1 MLTNYKTVSLPIT
14 QDITVKKSLFI
25 AHITPVQTEEEANA
39 FLAEIRKKYWDATH
53 NTYAYIIG
61 ANEEV
66 QKASDDGEPQGTA
79 GKPILNVLKH
89 HQLKNV
95 LLVVTRYF
103 GGILL
108 GAGGLVRA
116 YSDAAKNVILH
127 SQIVEYIEMEKMAL
141 TCDYYWYGKIENLLK
156 SENLP
161 IIDLSFQEKVTIIL
175 CLPIGEFNLWQ
186 EKINNLTNGEVT
198 YTHFTNCYYQKIVK

>member
-1 MLTNYKTVSLPIT
+1 MLKNYKSVLQPVT

-25 AHITPVQTEEEANA
+25 AHITPVQTEEEANT

-61 ANEEV
+61 VNEEL

-79 GKPILNVLKH
+79 GKPILNLLKH
-89 HQLKNV
+89 HQLTNL

-127 SQIVEYIEMEKMAL
+127 SQIVEYIEMEKVAL
-141 TCDYYWYGKIENLLK
+141 TCDYYWYGKIENFLK

-198 YTHFTNCYYQKIVK
+198 YTHFANCYYQKIVK